1 MEQRISTDVHIL
13 IIDEQSLAQSY
24 LKFALEKLGYQQISV
39 ADRAQDAIMLC
50 HKRQFDLIICA
61 HNLQKGKDGFQLYE
75 ELKSR
80 GLQKLSTGFI
90 FISADTDPSL
100 VYSVIELQPDEFL
113 AKPFVI
119 GDLEVRIERVLKR
132 KRQLK
137 AIYQLLDSGQPER
150 ALDVINTQLAQA
162 EHSTIYPL
170 LLKVKGDLLL
180 QLGQIKPAEAFFDA
194 ILDIQPFPW
203 ARIGLARTF
212 LAQDKQS
219 QALMLLQQL
228 IKRPETRLEALD
240 CIAEIEF
247 RQQQF
252 DHAQQHL
259 QQAATLAP
267 RNLWRQQKLQH
278 LSRINHDYETQYHA
292 AKSMVKFSRHSMHE
306 QPDLY
311 LNLARASIDLALTL
325 DQDDEQS
332 LRLTKQVNQCLN
344 TIRQQ
349 FNDHRKEFQQEVIQA
364 RLLYLK
370 VNKDK
375 AQQLLKDLEENPPD
389 DDSIEDTLDRAK
401 ALHEVGLT
409 EASSRLFR
417 QISQRCQRESHDTVF
432 STYLEQEQQE
442 RASMP
447 YGARELNNNAV
458 HLFQHGNWQEAFK
471 AFELALNVMPKS
483 AAIALNLLQ
492 TILSAPPRSM
502 TNQNQQETLILR
514 CLDIIEQG
522 KLNPDQLKRYQKLK
536 ELHPERFS
544 LVVENA
550 PPSSR

>member
-1 MEQRISTDVHIL
+1 MDQSVSLDVHIL

-39 ADRAQDAIMLC
+39 ADRAQDAIQLC
-50 HKRQFDLIICA
+50 KKRQFDLIICA
-61 HNLQKGKDGFQLYE
+61 HNLQTGKDGFQLYE

-119 GDLEVRIERVLKR
+119 GDLELRIERVLKR
-132 KRQLK
+132 KHQLK
-137 AIYQLLDSGQPER
+137 PIYQLLDGGQPER
-150 ALDVINTQLAQA
+150 ALELINTQLSQA
-162 EHSTIYPL
+162 ENNAIYPL

-180 QLGQIKPAEAFFDA
+180 QLGRIKNAEAFFDA
-194 ILDIQPFPW
+194 MLDIQPFPW
-203 ARIGLARTF
+203 ARIGLARTL

-240 CIAEIEF
+240 CMAEIEF

-252 DHAQQHL
+252 DEAQQHL
-259 QQAATLAP
+259 QQAASLAP
-267 RNLWRQQKLQH
+267 RNLLRQQRLLQ
-278 LSRINHDYETQYHA
+278 LSRINHDYEAQYNA
-292 AKSMVKFSRHSMHE
+292 AKSMVKFSRHSRHE

-332 LRLTKQVNQCLN
+332 MRLAKQVNQCLT

-364 RLLYLK
+364 RVLYLK

-375 AQQLLKDLEENPPD
+375 AQQLLKDLQQTPPD
-389 DDSIEDTLDRAK
+389 DDSIEDALDRAK

-409 EASSRLFR
+409 EASNRLFR
-417 QISQRCQRESHDTVF
+417 QISQRCQRESDDPIF
-432 STYLEQEQQE
+432 SVYLEQEQKE

-471 AFELALNVMPKS
+471 AFELALRVMPKS

-492 TILSAPPRSM
+492 TILSAPRRHAINES
-502 TNQNQQETLILR
+502 QQETLILR

-522 KLNPDQLKRYQKLK
+522 KLNSDQLKRYQKLK
-536 ELHPERFS
+536 ERHPERFTTDAIQVQS
-544 LVVENA
+544 
-550 PPSSR
+550 

>member
-1 MEQRISTDVHIL
+1 MVQSIAPDVHIL

-24 LKFALEKLGYQQISV
+24 LKFALEKLGYEHISV
-39 ADRAQDAIMLC
+39 ADRAQDAIQLC
-50 HKRQFDLIICA
+50 KNRLYDLIICA

-137 AIYQLLDSGQPER
+137 PIYQLLDNGQPER
-150 ALDVINTQLAQA
+150 ALELINTQLAQA
-162 EHSTIYPL
+162 EHNAMYPL

-180 QLGQIKPAEAFFDA
+180 QLGQIKDAEAFFDA
-194 ILDIQPFPW
+194 MLDIQPFPW
-203 ARIGLARTF
+203 ARIGLARTL

-240 CIAEIEF
+240 CMAEIEF

-252 DHAQQHL
+252 DEAQQHL
-259 QQAATLAP
+259 QQAASLAP
-267 RNLWRQQKLQH
+267 RNLLRQQKLQQM
-278 LSRINHDYETQYHA
+278 SRINHDYETQYHA
-292 AKSMVKFSRHSMHE
+292 AKSMVKFSRHSRHE

-332 LRLTKQVNQCLN
+332 MRLTKQVNHCLS

-349 FNDHRKEFQQEVIQA
+349 FNENRKEFQQEVIQA

-375 AQQLLKDLEENPPD
+375 AQQLLKDLQESPPD
-389 DDSIEDTLDRAK
+389 NDSIEDALDRAK

-409 EASSRLFR
+409 DASNRLFR
-417 QISQRCQRESHDTVF
+417 QISQRCQQESSDPVF
-432 STYLEQEQQE
+432 SVYLDQEQQE
-442 RASMP
+442 RTEMP

-471 AFELALNVMPKS
+471 AFELALRVMPKS

-492 TILSAPPRSM
+492 TILTAPRRQAI
-502 TNQNQQETLILR
+502 NENQQETLILR

-522 KLNPDQLKRYQKLK
+522 KLNPDQLKRFQKLK
-536 ELHPERFS
+536 ERHPERFS
-544 LVVENA
+544 SDV
-550 PPSSR
+550 SSIQT

>member
-1 MEQRISTDVHIL
+1 MDQSIAPDVHIL

-24 LKFALEKLGYQQISV
+24 LKFALEKLGYEHISV
-39 ADRAQDAIMLC
+39 ADRAQDAIQLC
-50 HKRQFDLIICA
+50 KKRQYDLIICA

-80 GLQKLSTGFI
+80 GLQKLTTGFI

-137 AIYQLLDSGQPER
+137 PIYQLLDNGQPER
-150 ALDVINTQLAQA
+150 ALELINAQLAQA
-162 EHSTIYPL
+162 EHNAIYPL

-180 QLGQIKPAEAFFDA
+180 QLGHIKDAEAFFDA
-194 ILDIQPFPW
+194 MLDIQPFPW
-203 ARIGLARTF
+203 ARIGLARTL

-240 CIAEIEF
+240 CMAEIEF

-252 DHAQQHL
+252 DEAQQHL
-259 QQAATLAP
+259 QQAASLAP
-267 RNLWRQQKLQH
+267 RNLLRQQKLLQM
-278 LSRINHDYETQYHA
+278 SRINHDYETQYHA
-292 AKSMVKFSRHSMHE
+292 AKSMVKFSRHSRHE

-332 LRLTKQVNQCLN
+332 MRLTKQVNHCLN

-349 FNDHRKEFQQEVIQA
+349 FNENRKEFQQEVIQA

-375 AQQLLKDLEENPPD
+375 AQQLLKDLQESPPD
-389 DDSIEDTLDRAK
+389 NDSIEDALDRAK

-409 EASSRLFR
+409 DASNRLFR
-417 QISQRCQRESHDTVF
+417 QISQRCQRESSDPVF
-432 STYLEQEQQE
+432 SVYLDQEQQE
-442 RASMP
+442 RAEMP

-471 AFELALNVMPKS
+471 AFELALRVMPKS

-492 TILSAPPRSM
+492 TILTAPRRQAI
-502 TNQNQQETLILR
+502 NENQQETLILR

-522 KLNPDQLKRYQKLK
+522 KLNHDQLKRFQKLK
-536 ELHPERFS
+536 ECNPERFTS
-544 LVVENA
+544 DVSNTQ
-550 PPSSR
+550 S